1 MQGLHLTADL
11 YQCRCDAA
19 WLTDAQRLG
28 NWCLEV
34 VDAVGLDAVNSLFHT
49 FKPTQ

>member
-19 WLTDAQRLG
+19 WLTEAGIECMQG
-28 NWCLEV
+28 YYFG
-34 VDAVGLDAVNSLFHT
+34 A
-49 FKPTQ
+49 PTATPPWQMAKVRMRA